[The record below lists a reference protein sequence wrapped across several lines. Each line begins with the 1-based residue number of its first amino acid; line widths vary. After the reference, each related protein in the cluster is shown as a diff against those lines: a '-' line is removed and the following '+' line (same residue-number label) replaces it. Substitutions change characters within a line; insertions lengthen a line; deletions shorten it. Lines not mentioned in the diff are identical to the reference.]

1 MLPGRE
7 CAAAAS
13 DLRGAAGVTV
23 PPQKLQGKGKKKERR
38 KENCLT
44 SVLNKV
50 PTSYLIMKVYF
61 QEEEYFYIFFGKFLD
76 YVMSL
81 ILGIYVVNKPPSN

>member
-7 CAAAAS
+7 CAATAS

-23 PPQKLQGKGKKKERR
+23 PPQKLQGKGKKKEK

-50 PTSYLIMKVYF
+50 PTSYLIMKVSF
-61 QEEEYFYIFFGKFLD
+61 QEEEHFYIFFGKFLD
-76 YVMSL
+76 YVMCL